1 LGDKHPKDI
10 KELQEKIIAL
20 KHRSDEDKK
29 NGASVTHL
37 ASASIGVRIGIELVS
52 GTIIGMGIGYVLDKI
67 LDFKILMLLIF
78 TIFGS
83 FAGILNVYRYTKSL
97 EENERDKDV

>member
-10 KELQEKIIAL
+10 KELQEKISAL
-20 KHRSDEDKK
+20 KHRSDDEKK
-29 NGASVTHL
+29 NSASVTHL
-37 ASASIGVRIGIELVS
+37 ASASIGVRVGIELVS

-97 EENERDKDV
+97 EENERDKNV

>member
-1 LGDKHPKDI
+1 MGDKHPKDI
-10 KELQEKIIAL
+10 KELQEKISAL
-20 KHRSDEDKK
+20 KHRSDDEKK
-29 NGASVTHL
+29 NSASVTHW
-37 ASASIGVRIGIELVS
+37 ASASIGVRVGIELVS